1 VYEAVWRNLERLAL
15 LEAGEPVRQVK
26 HGEHVRQLILALSQM
41 SPAFVV
47 HRDECMAF
55 GKAAAASNASSLPI
69 VMWKRPR
76 GSAAPVN
83 STTTLGEKRWAT
95 SVVPSNHSVS
105 PVT

>member
-47 HRDECMAF
+47 HRDEYGIWEGCGSF
-55 GKAAAASNASSLPI
+55 QRILAAHRHVETAARLGRASEQYDD
-69 VMWKRPR
+69 
-76 GSAAPVN
+76 
-83 STTTLGEKRWAT
+83 LG
-95 SVVPSNHSVS
+95 
-105 PVT
+105 